1 MMDKQTYIDLEIF
14 ESDDGKPG
22 LFNMLDKT
30 ITQSGSW
37 ALKRRFSNPLKSID
51 EIKEVQNIVRYFLL
65 LIDEWKLSVNES
77 NIKSV
82 EQYIHSNII
91 VFRVTGGFTDWLTAK
106 RFKWNQPDYFHFLKS
121 GIVSL
126 LEFLQKIHSFLQPH
140 INDDTPKYLVNLFHD
155 NNTLLLLI
163 QKEANIRDNNIH
175 SMNSLSVLKTD
186 YMLRHDQKENIINLL
201 SSFYEVDALFAMAN
215 SCKEYNL
222 HIPEIV
228 SGNNEICLKGLR
240 HLFIENPVTNDLI
253 ISKQNFVFLTGPN
266 MAGKTVFIKA
276 AATAVFLA
284 HLGMGIP
291 STGATISL
299 FDEIFSSIN
308 IADNLRKGE
317 SFFLAEIL
325 RLKELG
331 NMLQSG
337 KKSICCNG

>member
-14 ESDDGKPG
+14 ESDDGKPS

-30 ITQSGSW
+30 ITQGGSW
-37 ALKRRFSNPLKSID
+37 ALKRRFYNPMNSAD
-51 EIKEVQNIVRYFLL
+51 RIKEVQNIVWYFLL
-65 LIDEWKLSVNES
+65 LADAWKLSVNERDV
-77 NIKSV
+77 KSV

-91 VFRVTGGFTDWLTAK
+91 VFHVSSGFADWLTAK

-126 LEFLQKIHSFLQPH
+126 LEFLQKIHSF
-140 INDDTPKYLVNLFHD
+140 
-155 NNTLLLLI
+155 
-163 QKEANIRDNNIH
+163 
-175 SMNSLSVLKTD
+175 LKTD

-253 ISKQNFVFLTGPN
+253 ISKQNFVFLTG
-266 MAGKTVFIKA
+266 
-276 AATAVFLA
+276 
-284 HLGMGIP
+284 
-291 STGATISL
+291 
-299 FDEIFSSIN
+299 
-308 IADNLRKGE
+308 
-317 SFFLAEIL
+317 
-325 RLKELG
+325 
-331 NMLQSG
+331 
-337 KKSICCNG
+337 